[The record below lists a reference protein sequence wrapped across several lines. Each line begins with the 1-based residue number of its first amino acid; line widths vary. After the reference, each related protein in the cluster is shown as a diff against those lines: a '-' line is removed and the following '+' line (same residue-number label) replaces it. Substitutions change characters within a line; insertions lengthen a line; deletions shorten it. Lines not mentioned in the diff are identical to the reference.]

1 MPNITPPPRPQWRDW
16 LLLASAGTYKFTL
29 VGFYL
34 VALMTVLKSG
44 GFSLKQLGWIYL
56 IGSVESGKILFS
68 TLIERYR
75 IGTCGRFRGWLL
87 LSLAGTGCALLILL
101 AIKPTQGF
109 AALAVAC
116 LLLCSCGALY
126 GCAVLGLSCVLLPYR
141 ERGFGGVVQTI
152 AARAGKMI
160 GGALVLLVFRRWGWQ
175 AALGLMLLFNSLLLL
190 QVWLYREPQ
199 AQTPPAAG
207 FGELFARMF
216 GFWWLPGRGWRWLL
230 LLAAAATPYA
240 WIAATFVPKLGDLG
254 FDAAQTGAILAV
266 AIPVACMT
274 VTPLAGWLA
283 RRQSRRRIV
292 GGLCAVQ
299 WPLVLSFVWIDR
311 AAALH
316 PWLPPLQ
323 IVALSLSYTLLLP
336 VMLALMMDKSEPA
349 TAALDSSLQF
359 SVLLVG
365 TYAAGF
371 AGLRLAEHW
380 GYVASYGT
388 AAGLALLVW
397 AAFACNGRLLEYG
410 AEEAG

>member
-1 MPNITPPPRPQWRDW
+1 MPSIPTARPQLRDW
-16 LLLASAGTYKFTL
+16 LLLATAATYKFTL
-29 VGFYL
+29 IGFYL
-34 VALMTVLKSG
+34 VALMTILKSG
-44 GFSLKQLGWIYL
+44 GFSLKQLGWVYL

-75 IGTCGRFRGWLL
+75 IGRCGRFRGWML
-87 LSLAGTGCALLILL
+87 LSLGGI
-101 AIKPTQGF
+101 G
-109 AALAVAC
+109 AALSVLLFINPLHAFPPLAAAC
-116 LLLCSCGALY
+116 LLLCACGTLY
-126 GCAVLGLSCVLLPYR
+126 GCAVLGLSCIVLPYR
-141 ERGFGGVVQTI
+141 ERGFGGVIQTV

-175 AALGLMLLFNSLLLL
+175 AAVGLMLLFNMLLML
-190 QVWLYREPQ
+190 QVWLYREPP

-207 FGELFARMF
+207 FAELFARML
-216 GFWWLPGRGWRWLL
+216 GFWRLPGRGLRWLL

-266 AIPVACMT
+266 AIPLACMT

-292 GGLCAVQ
+292 GRLCMLQ
-299 WPLVLSFVWIDR
+299 LPLVLSFVWIDR
-311 AAALH
+311 SAMLH

-359 SVLLVG
+359 SVLLAG

-371 AGLRLAEHW
+371 AGLRLAEAW
-380 GYVASYGT
+380 GYPAAYGV

-397 AAFACNGRLLEYG
+397 AAFACNGRLLDYG
-410 AEEAG
+410 AEEAT